1 MITCWVAPSRLV
13 PSSASVSLVDASLS
27 MENGKHHFFVTA
39 QTTQWLKGK
48 LVNHPGESDFKEPP
62 WCHVQTELPRKEKQW
77 LNVIECSPSRN
88 SNIPKKNQCFNKKC
102 GIKKGWNQT
111 WNGCHWMDQSQICHP
126 QKHLQWSVC
135 CKNEK
140 HSNQRFIVSSGALFL
155 IPNTIVPP
163 ENYDKIIIKVIVPN
177 PGTRLV
183 ASSDAPFAP
192 VPLVRLIL

>member
-1 MITCWVAPSRLV
+1 
-13 PSSASVSLVDASLS
+13 
-27 MENGKHHFFVTA
+27 
-39 QTTQWLKGK
+39 
-48 LVNHPGESDFKEPP
+48 
-62 WCHVQTELPRKEKQW
+62 
-77 LNVIECSPSRN
+77 
-88 SNIPKKNQCFNKKC
+88 
-102 GIKKGWNQT
+102 
-111 WNGCHWMDQSQICHP
+111 MDQSQICHP

-155 IPNTIVPP
+155 IPNTIIPP

-192 VPLVRLIL
+192 APLVRLIP